1 MVAVKIMKVE
11 QKGKFLKTL
20 ADLVLMMSS
29 GLRNPEFVEGVEAEL
44 EQLQKENAALRLMLQ
59 VMSNKYKMLSEAYFR
74 ESNSQVP
81 TICRGLTRFDLC
93 EDQHSHKNI
102 LIPQLQLAANSSQV
116 FVETDPRDESH
127 IVKDGFQWRK
137 YGQKVTKHNPFPR
150 AYFRCSMAPGCPV
163 KKKVQRCMED
173 KNFLMATYEGRH
185 NHEVNPSIGQSLSSP
200 TSSAT
205 TSISGFPNSV
215 LDNPLR
221 SAIALDLN
229 LSSENSCG
237 NGNDDDYNN
246 KRSMEDHV
254 AASLAKDPSFTLA
267 LAAAVARS
275 ITEHPKPPT
284 N

>member
-1 MVAVKIMKVE
+1 MDVPSSVKDK
-11 QKGKFLKTL
+11 
-20 ADLVLMMSS
+20 
-29 GLRNPEFVEGVEAEL
+29 VEGVEAEL

-74 ESNSQVP
+74 ESNS
-81 TICRGLTRFDLC
+81 
-93 EDQHSHKNI
+93 
-102 LIPQLQLAANSSQV
+102 QLAANSSQV